1 MSDPH
6 SSPANDPAPTLG
18 YASSGPLT
26 APPTLLRIGGAL
38 GIGAAAVGLLIFLAA
53 CAGLNGAFAL
63 SFIPVLL
70 GGAGFVLSI
79 VGALKEKA
87 RIAEDTH
94 VLAALF
100 ACCMGLIGGLLEMAV
115 RHNWALFHS

>member
-6 SSPANDPAPTLG
+6 SLPANEPVPPLA
-18 YASSGPLT
+18 YATPGPLT

-38 GIGAAAVGLLIFLAA
+38 GIGAAAIGLLIFLAA
-53 CAGLNGAFAL
+53 CAGLGGAFVL

-70 GGAGFVLSI
+70 GGVGFVLSI

-94 VLAALF
+94 VMAALF
-100 ACCMGLIGGLLEMAV
+100 ACCMGIIGGLLEMAV
-115 RHNWALFHS
+115 H